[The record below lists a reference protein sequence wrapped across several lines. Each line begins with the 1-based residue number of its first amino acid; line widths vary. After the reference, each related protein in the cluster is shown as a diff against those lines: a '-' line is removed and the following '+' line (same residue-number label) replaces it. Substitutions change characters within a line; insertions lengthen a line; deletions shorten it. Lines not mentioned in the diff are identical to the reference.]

1 MNPSE
6 QSTVSHLRRDAART
20 RPAPV
25 ATPDTRLSSTAL
37 TVGVCCTSHVT
48 ADVANCRRRTGLVGC
63 VDVARGQL
71 DRVVPVSLK
80 NSFTPVG
87 PARWAPAPR
96 PSAARTAAI
105 RQSARAPQ
113 KASPS
118 AISSTTCAAS
128 SVTPSPHAWISL
140 QLRAHSAAWQRA
152 YIFACR
158 RRARGQIAGKKSAR
172 LRNRATPPPPIRG
185 GEGGGGASRHLRP
198 QARYLPSPHKGRRGG
213 GQATRRPRGTRGVV
227 TSGNPPGPRAQTTR
241 GLTLREPDGASE
253 RAVVSSEVQA
263 EPMGCA
269 PPTRASAR
277 TAPSPTR
284 GRHPNEVEGGRRRS
298 DAAGSRLDRRPAR
311 GRRTRARDTWQWKD
325 GGRRGRAAAFE
336 RGVSGTEVSHRCPHD
351 QGGSLGLAVRCLV
364 PLLSC
369 V

>member
-1 MNPSE
+1 MLPPSPSPLSPLPPSRPSPLP
-6 QSTVSHLRRDAART
+6 QPPPRTVLLAARHGRLT
-20 RPAPV
+20 
-25 ATPDTRLSSTAL
+25 TPLPTTLLAL
-37 TVGVCCTSHVT
+37 ALPPLPLYGEG
-48 ADVANCRRRTGLVGC
+48 REEGE
-63 VDVARGQL
+63 
-71 DRVVPVSLK
+71 
-80 NSFTPVG
+80 
-87 PARWAPAPR
+87 
-96 PSAARTAAI
+96 
-105 RQSARAPQ
+105 
-113 KASPS
+113 
-118 AISSTTCAAS
+118 
-128 SVTPSPHAWISL
+128 
-140 QLRAHSAAWQRA
+140 LRATSD
-152 YIFACR
+152 
-158 RRARGQIAGKKSAR
+158 RGR
-172 LRNRATPPPPIRG
+172 DTPPLPIRG
-185 GEGGGGASRHLRP
+185 GW
-198 QARYLPSPHKGRRGG
+198 GG

-336 RGVSGTEVSHRCPHD
+336 RGVRLTEVFHRCPMTRK
-351 QGGSLGLAVRCLV
+351 GASAWPPVTSPAFVLCLSRERR
-364 PLLSC
+364 PTQTHSGCTSC
-369 V
+369 VTLVGGAASVGV

>member
-1 MNPSE
+1 MEPTIDSPQGTTRLTATFMLHAKPPASPSGTLHMNPSE

-80 NSFTPVG
+80 NSFALVG
-87 PARWAPAPR
+87 PTRWAPAPR

-198 QARYLPSPHKGRRGG
+198 RTRYPPSPHKGRVGWG
-213 GQATRRPRGTRGVV
+213 
-227 TSGNPPGPRAQTTR
+227 SGYAPPPGHSGRGDFGQPPRPQS
-241 GLTLREPDGASE
+241 PDD
-253 RAVVSSEVQA
+253 
-263 EPMGCA
+263 
-269 PPTRASAR
+269 AR
-277 TAPSPTR
+277 P
-284 GRHPNEVEGGRRRS
+284 H
-298 DAAGSRLDRRPAR
+298 PAR
-311 GRRTRARDTWQWKD
+311 A
-325 GGRRGRAAAFE
+325 
-336 RGVSGTEVSHRCPHD
+336 
-351 QGGSLGLAVRCLV
+351 
-364 PLLSC
+364 
-369 V
+369 